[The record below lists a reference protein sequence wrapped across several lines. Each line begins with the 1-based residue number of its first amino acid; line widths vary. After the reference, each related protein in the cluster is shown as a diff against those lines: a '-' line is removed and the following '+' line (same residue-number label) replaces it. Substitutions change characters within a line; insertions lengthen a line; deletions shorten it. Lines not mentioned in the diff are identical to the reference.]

1 MEIKC
6 FDYLPEEAKHIRELV
21 FMQEQGFKNEF
32 DDIDDIAVHFV
43 GYENGRAVATCRI
56 FKENGEF
63 ILGRVAVLKD
73 CRGKNLGSEIIRKA
87 EKEAVIRGGKSLSA
101 HSQCRIKQFYESLGY
116 EGFGEIDFDEY
127 CPHIWMKKELQ
138 NF

>member
-6 FDYLPEEAKHIRELV
+6 FEKLPDDAKAIRELV

-43 GYENGRAVATCRI
+43 GYENGKAVATCRI
-56 FKENGEF
+56 FIENGEF
-63 ILGRVAVLKD
+63 ILGRVAVLKEF
-73 CRGKNLGSEIIRKA
+73 RGKNLGFEIIREA
-87 EKEAVIRGGKSLSA
+87 EKEVIRRGGTSLSA
-101 HSQCRIKQFYESLGY
+101 HSQCRIKKFYEALGY

-127 CPHIWMKKELQ
+127 CPHIWMKKQLQ
-138 NF
+138 